1 MGRKV
6 FIIGGARSGKSAF
19 AQTLIR
25 QSGLPATYVATAEAL
40 DDEMKRRIE
49 RHKRDRPQVWPTV
62 EAPYAM
68 PSRLA
73 SVAVP
78 GQAVLVDCLAVYVSN
93 QMLVTMHTYHDTMS
107 VSQLA
112 DLEAGVL
119 ADVRSALKASSR
131 ADLSVVVS
139 NEVGLA
145 IVPDTFLGRAYRD
158 VLGRV
163 NQVAS
168 LWADEVY
175 FVLSGIPIKIKAASP
190 RGESSA
196 EM

>member
-1 MGRKV
+1 MGRKIFV
-6 FIIGGARSGKSAF
+6 IGGARSGKSAF

-25 QSGLPATYVATAEAL
+25 QCGLPATYVATAEAL
-40 DDEMKRRIE
+40 DDEMKRRIG
-49 RHKRDRPQVWPTV
+49 RHKKDRPQVWPTV

-73 SVAVP
+73 SCAVP
-78 GQAVLVDCLAVYVSN
+78 GQAVLVDCLSVYVSN
-93 QMLVTMHTYHDTMS
+93 QMVVAMHTYHDTMS

-112 DLEAGVL
+112 DLEAGIL
-119 ADVRSALKASSR
+119 ADIRNAFKACSQ
-131 ADLSVVVS
+131 ADLAVVVS
-139 NEVGLA
+139 NEVGLSL
-145 IVPDTFLGRAYRD
+145 VPESFLGRAYRD

-175 FVLSGIPIKIKAASP
+175 FVLSGIPIKIKATP
-190 RGESSA
+190 VRGESPA
-196 EM
+196 E

>member
-1 MGRKV
+1 VGKKV

-19 AQTLIR
+19 AQTLVR
-25 QSGLPATYVATAEAL
+25 QSGLPGTYVATAEAL

-49 RHKRDRPQVWPTV
+49 RHKKDRPQVWPTV

-68 PSRLA
+68 PARLA
-73 SVAVP
+73 SIAVP

-93 QMLVTMHTYHDTMS
+93 QMVVAMHTYHDTMS

-112 DLEAGVL
+112 DLEAGVM
-119 ADVRSALKASSR
+119 ADVRSALKACSR
-131 ADLSVVVS
+131 ADLSIVVS

-175 FVLSGIPIKIKAASP
+175 FVLSGIPIKIKSAPARS
-190 RGESSA
+190 EASA
-196 EM
+196 ES

>member
-1 MGRKV
+1 MGKKIFV
-6 FIIGGARSGKSAF
+6 IGGARSGKSAF

-49 RHKRDRPQVWPTV
+49 RHKKDRPQVWPTV

-68 PSRLA
+68 PSRL
-73 SVAVP
+73 SSCAVP

-93 QMLVTMHTYHDTMS
+93 QMVVTMHTYHDTMS

-119 ADVRSALKASSR
+119 ADVRSALKACSR
-131 ADLSVVVS
+131 SDLAIVVS

-175 FVLSGIPIKIKAASP
+175 FVLSGIPIKIKAPAVH
-190 RGESSA
+190 GGQSA
-196 EM
+196 E